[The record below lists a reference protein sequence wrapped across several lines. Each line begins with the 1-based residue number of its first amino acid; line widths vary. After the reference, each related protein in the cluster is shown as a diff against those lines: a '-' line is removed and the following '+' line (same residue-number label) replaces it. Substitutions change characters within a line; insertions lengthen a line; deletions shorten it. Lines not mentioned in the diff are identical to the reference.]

1 MDNMQDILKNYYASG
16 GKELFET
23 RENLD
28 EAPIDDYSKDPSAF
42 PHDATADNVG
52 LAMGVMASGVAIP
65 FFMDISTAAQ
75 IGGAVGGGIVGLVL
89 GSLIATMDDADLQP
103 YEKVRK
109 QTAKQ
114 MAGAPI
120 NTAIRSDIRTFMN
133 NMLNNIP
140 ADIKK
145 YGIEI
150 RNISAYGNQYTG
162 DTFSAPFD
170 NIDSDKESDLTKRTE
185 VVADLLKDYLKKQNS
200 IFDQV
205 AKKHNITPLQLGAMA
220 FILYGDSV
228 ENAFVKRLQSNL
240 TK

>member
-1 MDNMQDILKNYYASG
+1 MQDILKNYYANG
-16 GKELFET
+16 GKALFESAEQLT
-23 RENLD
+23 
-28 EAPIDDYSKDPSAF
+28 EAPIDDYSKNPDAF
-42 PHDATADNVG
+42 PYDATDDNVG
-52 LAMGVMASGVAIP
+52 LGMGAMASGIAIP

-75 IGGAVGGGIVGLVL
+75 IGGAVAGGVVGLIL
-89 GSLIATMDDADLQP
+89 GSLIATMGNEDLQP

-150 RNISAYGNQYTG
+150 KNISAYGYKDTGDG
-162 DTFSAPFD
+162 DTFNAPGDDF
-170 NIDSDKESDLTKRTE
+170 DSDESSDLTKRTE
-185 VVADLLKDYLKKQNS
+185 IVADLLKDYLKKQNS